1 MQKETGSRG
10 TILLAEDEYSNY
22 YFMQI
27 LLRNLNFEVIL
38 ALNGLE
44 AVDAIK
50 ANKSIAL
57 VFMDLKM
64 PVLNG
69 FEATRQIK
77 MLRPDLPIIAQTA
90 YTINTDKYAALDA
103 GCNGYITKP
112 VKKAE
117 IITLLDK
124 YFPQ

>member
-1 MQKETGSRG
+1 MENVSVSRG
-10 TILLAEDEYSNY
+10 TILLVEDEYSNY

-38 ALNGLE
+38 ALNGQE
-44 AVDAIK
+44 AIDAVK
-50 ANKSIAL
+50 ANQSIAL

-77 MLRPDLPIIAQTA
+77 ILRPDLPVIAQTA
-90 YTINTDKYAALDA
+90 YTINTDKYAAIDA
-103 GCNGYITKP
+103 GCIGYITKP
-112 VKKAE
+112 VKKSE
-117 IITLLDK
+117 IIAFVDK

>member
-1 MQKETGSRG
+1 M
-10 TILLAEDEYSNY
+10 LAEDEYSNY

-27 LLRNLNFEVIL
+27 LLRNLHFEVIL

-44 AVDAIK
+44 AIDAVK
-50 ANKSIAL
+50 ANQSIAL

-77 MLRPDLPIIAQTA
+77 ILRPDLPVIAQTA